1 MRLACLLMVLVAGC
15 GPLIVPNDDGAKPG
29 PVKDDAASVI
39 KSYSAGCAD
48 SFDAAALELDAGK
61 DLPTVH
67 DDLRDKL
74 KAVRLSVWK
83 PVDKRLETVGGGED
97 PDLKEVAKLLRQIA
111 TEFRSVK

>member
-1 MRLACLLMVLVAGC
+1 MRIACLLMLCVAGC
-15 GPLIVPNDDGAKPG
+15 GLIVVDDNKP
-29 PVKDDAASVI
+29 VVIRDDAASVV
-39 KSYSAGCAD
+39 KTYSAGCAD
-48 SFDAAALELDAGK
+48 AFDSAALELDAGK

-83 PVDKRLETVGGGED
+83 PVDKRLEAVGGGED